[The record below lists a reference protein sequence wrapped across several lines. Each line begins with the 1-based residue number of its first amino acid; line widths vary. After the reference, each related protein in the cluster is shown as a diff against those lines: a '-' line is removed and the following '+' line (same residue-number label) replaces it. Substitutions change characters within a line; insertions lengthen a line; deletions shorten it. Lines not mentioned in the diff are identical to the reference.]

1 MAPPTEGKAPCKGT
15 PNPAISV
22 VGSAPATTA
31 GTSMPTIDEGK
42 ALPRSQSPGAASPPM
57 ASHGGNI
64 GDDARPPPPTD
75 STQQHRPVSAEAS
88 SAALASLPRPQLP
101 VPAVTPAGG
110 VSTTSSAT
118 TLAPGVLSNRP
129 SATTLT
135 PGLLSSR
142 PSAATLAPS
151 ANAGA
156 LGGGAA
162 MAWGWGGA
170 AGAGGAA
177 ASGAGMPPW
186 GPARAAG
193 VVGGGGGAGV
203 PGAGLGGSAAGTGAG
218 AVAGA
223 LAAGKAESGSW
234 GLKTDRKTAFKN
246 YMWIFSHSTWL
257 DRLLMAAS
265 VLASICSGV
274 TMPIMNVVF
283 GKVFASFT
291 GYYHQLGPDRTQQEF
306 RGLII
311 ECVLYLV
318 YLFIARFTFSY
329 IAFLGFRMSSLRMS
343 AAVRLEYMRAVFSMR
358 VSMLDTLAPG
368 QTAAVITILASTL
381 QQGVAENVAVLLQ
394 AVSLVGS
401 GLVVSLLYSWELTL
415 VTGSGLVLIA
425 AVYAAT
431 TPMLVRA
438 MNQVQRCEI
447 AAAAVASEVFSS
459 ARMVAACGAEA
470 KMARRYDAFV
480 DQGCR
485 AGLKMSPIVACQQ
498 APVFF
503 AIYSTFALCFWYSL
517 KMYMEGRITSPEVL
531 IVVLLSVMMMT
542 GAVGTL
548 STPISA
554 AARSANAAGIF
565 RKVHELPKPKTGGLR
580 APEAS
585 AAGDIALARVNFAY
599 PARPLQ
605 RVLHDLTVRFPAGKV
620 TAIVGPSGSGKST
633 VVALL
638 QRWYEMDGNPVSNAG
653 VLWLRNGIVQ
663 IGGRPLK
670 DMDLFWWRAQIGLVQ
685 QEPFLFNDSI
695 FKNVAYG
702 LVGTEWEDSPEEDKA
717 KRIEEACREAFAEE
731 FIQRLPEGYNTFV
744 GDSGIKLSGGQRQRL
759 AIARAIIRRPKI
771 LILDEATSAIDVR
784 GEKVVQAALE
794 RASEGRTTITIAHRL
809 STIQRA
815 DNIVVMRGGRAVEQ
829 GTHEQLMA
837 RGPGGVYYGLA
848 TAQRLGGE
856 EKDGGDGDATPKR
869 DSGADSH
876 GKKSVADWV
885 TSEESRQGD
894 EETLV
899 SSGQPQSGASRGKRG
914 IFGSFALLLREQKR
928 RWPWYLLLGAGA
940 AAGGASAPIQA
951 FLFAN
956 TVSIFQLWGNFGL
969 LQSLANFWCLMFVVL
984 ATGVGLSYFALGWSA
999 TTLSVHI
1006 IRHYRKEYIRN
1017 MLSKRASFFDHDDNS
1032 AGALT
1037 TRLATDP
1044 AQLQQLLGMNMA
1056 FVLVSVL
1063 SVVGCLT
1070 ISFYFGWKLALVTV
1084 LTMLPLILGAAF
1096 FRVRYEKRLEMMGMA
1111 VFAESAKF
1119 ASEGVGAFRT
1129 VSSLTLERVICDRYA
1144 KLLRD
1149 HTRAAFFKSSGSTAL
1164 FALSDSISLL
1174 CMAFILWYG
1183 GKLMAEHEYAPF
1195 QYIVVYIAV
1204 LQGGVGAGQWLSF
1217 APNIA
1222 QASVAANR
1230 IVDLRTKDNSDGGLI
1245 SLDRGDLGD
1254 NDMGVKIEFKNVWF
1268 RYPTRD
1274 VPVLSGLNMTIEKG
1288 MFAAVVGP
1296 SGSGK
1301 TTVVSLLERFYK
1313 VNAGRIAF
1321 NGIEISNL
1329 DLRSYRKDISLV
1341 AQEPCIFEGTIR
1353 ENILLGM
1360 DYEENRG
1367 AGFKDE
1373 EGAEK
1378 ITSKRYSAR
1387 TASPAPGNAKE
1398 ANSEK
1403 ATDMEEALV
1412 QACKD
1417 AGIHDFISTLPEGY
1431 GTAVGNKGVAL
1442 SGGQKQRLSIARA
1455 LVRNPRLLLLD
1466 EATSSLDSTTER
1478 AVQAVFERTRRSR
1491 TMVVVAHRLA
1501 TVQKADVIFV
1511 LGDGRVLERGD
1522 HAGLLKRRGVY
1533 YDMCQS
1539 QALDR

>member
-1 MAPPTEGKAPCKGT
+1 MALPTENKAPSKT
-15 PNPAISV
+15 TADPAAPV

-31 GTSMPTIDEGK
+31 ATPMPTIDEGK
-42 ALPRSQSPGAASPPM
+42 TLPRSPSPGAASPPM
-57 ASHGGNI
+57 TSHGGNF
-64 GDDARPPPPTD
+64 GDGGRLPPTGR
-75 STQQHRPVSAEAS
+75 TQQQGPLSAEAS
-88 SAALASLPRPQLP
+88 SAALESLPQPQLP
-101 VPAVTPAGG
+101 VPAATPAGG
-110 VSTTSSAT
+110 VSTKSSAT
-118 TLAPGVLSNRP
+118 TLASGVLSNRP
-129 SATTLT
+129 SATTPT

-142 PSAATLAPS
+142 PSAATLASS

-156 LGGGAA
+156 LGGGA
-162 MAWGWGGA
+162 
-170 AGAGGAA
+170 
-177 ASGAGMPPW
+177 GMPW

-193 VVGGGGGAGV
+193 VGGGGNAGA

-257 DRLLMAAS
+257 DRLFMAAS

-318 YLFIARFTFSY
+318 YLFITRFTFSY

-343 AAVRLEYMRAVFSMR
+343 AAIRLEYMRAVFSMR

-401 GLVVSLLYSWELTL
+401 GLIVSLLYSWELTL

-425 AVYAAT
+425 TVYAAT

-585 AAGDIALARVNFAY
+585 AAGDIALTRVNFAY

-638 QRWYEMDGNPVSNAG
+638 QRWYEMDGDPVSNAG

-717 KRIEEACREAFAEE
+717 KRVEEACREAFAEE

-837 RGPGGVYYGLA
+837 RGPGGLYYGLA
-848 TAQRLGGE
+848 TAQRLSGE
-856 EKDGGDGDATPKR
+856 EKDGDGDATPKR

-899 SSGQPQSGASRGKRG
+899 SSGQPQPGASKRKRG
-914 IFGSFALLLREQKR
+914 IFGSFTLLLREQKR
-928 RWPWYLLLGAGA
+928 RWPWYLVLGAGA
-940 AAGGASAPIQA
+940 VAGGASAPIQA

-1017 MLSKRASFFDHDDNS
+1017 MLSKRASFFDQDGNS

-1037 TRLATDP
+1037 ARLATDP

-1195 QYIVVYIAV
+1195 QYTVVYIAV

-1254 NDMGVKIEFKNVWF
+1254 DDMGVKIEFKNVWF

-1313 VNAGRIAF
+1313 ANAGRIAF

-1360 DYEENRG
+1360 DYEETRG

-1373 EGAEK
+1373 EGVEK
-1378 ITSKRYSAR
+1378 MASKRYSAR

-1533 YDMCQS
+1533 YDMVS
-1539 QALDR
+1539 LLFPHLFMLPEPSRLG